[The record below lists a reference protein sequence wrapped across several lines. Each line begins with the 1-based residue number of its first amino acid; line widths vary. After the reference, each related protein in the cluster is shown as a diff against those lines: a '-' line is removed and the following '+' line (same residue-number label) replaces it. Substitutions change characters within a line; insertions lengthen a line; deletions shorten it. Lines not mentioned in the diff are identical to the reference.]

1 MNTDA
6 NKEQRALEH
15 IQSVVDKLLDPEGGC
30 PWDRAQTPVS
40 LCEYIIE
47 ECHELVDAIRSGK
60 PGHACDE
67 MGDLLFL
74 LIITARRFADAGSFS
89 LADALNAGADKM
101 TRRHPHVFG
110 DAHFASHAEFARAW
124 AEIKKAEK
132 AEAGERD
139 GGLLSSVPAGLPPL
153 TKAYRLHSKAAQ
165 AGFTWDEE
173 EDVERQIESEWL
185 ELLDA
190 RASGDE
196 TAKEHELG
204 DMLFSLVELGRRMG
218 IKAAHAL
225 DMADNRFRRRFEAM
239 EKLAKERGRDFAALD
254 LDAKDELWNEVKEQE
269 TSSGSSGEHHVPF
282 VSPSAVSGES
292 GK

>member
-110 DAHFASHAEFARAW
+110 DAHFASQAEFARAW

-132 AEAGERD
+132 AEEGERD

-269 TSSGSSGEHHVPF
+269 TSSGSSGEYHVPF